1 MSSIQNLLRP
11 HLRGMQAYPSA
22 RRSMSGGTLWLN
34 ANESPYPGPGGEST
48 TANNNRYPNFQ
59 STDLNRAY
67 AAYAGIAANQLLS
80 HRGSDEGIDL
90 LIRAFC
96 QPCEDAVL
104 ICPPTYGMYA
114 IAAQLNNS
122 PVVTAPLLQQ
132 GNDFQLDLA
141 AIEDALNPSAPKQPR
156 VKVIFLCNPSNPL
169 GNLLEPKDIEQVL
182 ALAAGKAIVVV
193 DEAYLEY
200 AETSTQ
206 QTTAEL
212 SWASRIDT
220 YANLVVLRTLSKAFG
235 LAGIRVGFTL
245 AQAELIQALEPVL
258 APYPL
263 PEPSIQVATQ
273 ALGLDAL
280 IPMRQQVIEAVTE
293 RQLLAQKLQALS
305 WVKTVFPS
313 TTNFILL
320 QVPEAEAVM
329 AYCQAAGVLLRQFK
343 FPSLGPCI
351 RISVGSPEENEQLM
365 RILSGFGETQ

>member
-1 MSSIQNLLRP
+1 MSSIQDLLRP

-34 ANESPYPGPGGEST
+34 ANESPYPGGGKSEASS
-48 TANNNRYPNFQ
+48 NRYPSFQ
-59 STDLNRAY
+59 SIELNRAY
-67 AAYAGIAANQLLS
+67 AAYAGISTNQLLS

-96 QPCEDAVL
+96 EPKQEAVL

-114 IAAQLNNS
+114 ISAQLNNS
-122 PVVTAPLLQQ
+122 PVVTVPLLQQ
-132 GNDFQLDLA
+132 NQAFQLDLS
-141 AIEDALNPSAPKQPR
+141 AIAQALNSSDPKQPR

-169 GNLLEPKDIEQVL
+169 GNLLRPKDIEQVL

-193 DEAYLEY
+193 DEAYIEF

-212 SWASRIDT
+212 SWASRIDR
-220 YANLVVLRTLSKAFG
+220 YPNLVVLRTLSKAFG

-263 PEPSIQVATQ
+263 PEQSIQYATQ
-273 ALGLDAL
+273 ALRLDAL
-280 IPMRQQVIEAVTE
+280 IPMRQQVIEAVAE
-293 RQLLAQKLQALS
+293 RQVLTQELQDFS
-305 WVKTVFPS
+305 WAKAVYPS

-320 QVPEAEAVM
+320 QVPQADAVM
-329 AYCQAAGVLLRQFK
+329 AYCQAAGVLLRQFN
-343 FPSLGPCI
+343 FPELGPCI
-351 RISVGSPEENEQLM
+351 RISVGSPEENTELL
-365 RILSGFGETQ
+365 RILSGFGDTQ